1 MPVVMDEKKYG
12 RLVAKHLP
20 AVIETDEEQD
30 RLAEILMR
38 MTIPRRDLPAEEAI
52 TKSSCTPALLEN
64 VRRPPILA
72 ERSNMT
78 LRRRVI

>member
-1 MPVVMDEKKYG
+1 MPIVMDEKKYG

-38 MTIPRRDLPAEEAI
+38 MTIPRRELPAEE
-52 TKSSCTPALLEN
+52 
-64 VRRPPILA
+64 VPPRA
-72 ERSNMT
+72 
-78 LRRRVI
+78 